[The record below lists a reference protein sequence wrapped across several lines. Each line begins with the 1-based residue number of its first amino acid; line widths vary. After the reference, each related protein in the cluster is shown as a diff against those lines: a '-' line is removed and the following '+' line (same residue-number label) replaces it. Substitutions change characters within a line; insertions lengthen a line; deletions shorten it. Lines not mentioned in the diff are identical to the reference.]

1 MKVRGLLTRRFGRLA
16 ALFSLITV
24 NSCGGSSPSTPTPTL
39 AAPTLASP
47 SDDAIAV
54 KPAVL
59 EVNNVAPLTSDA
71 SPRTYEFQV
80 ATSQTALT
88 SGTGLFA
95 SQAGVAEG
103 ANGHTAY
110 TLDRDLQVATRYYW
124 RARAVQGS
132 VQGQWSSVFRFRT
145 DAATNTPPVIQSVT
159 AASARNETNAEIQI
173 SAVVQD
179 QETSPD
185 NLTYEWSASGGSFSG
200 TGPTV
205 RWRAPAVS
213 GPTLATV
220 TLTVIERYTATDAD
234 GRQDMRENRVMA
246 STQVHVNDST
256 NEVTVLA
263 TTFIDDFIH
272 SDRSAAVCVRNF
284 SDNCPGKQAEF
295 NDITNDR
302 AIFVINSGASG
313 MGAGTITFYA
323 DSSRRTAVA
332 PGASTYAV
340 WQARCTF
347 TSTRK
352 STGVTG
358 TTSGTCELTTVYEN
372 WQWYLCDSHFLNPT
386 SSVTGFSVMPTTP
399 GLGPIR
405 RHHP

>member
-1 MKVRGLLTRRFGRLA
+1 MVRGRSKRPVRRFLLVA
-16 ALFSLITV
+16 SLIAL

-39 AAPTLASP
+39 GAPTLASP
-47 SDDAIAV
+47 GDDAITA

-59 EVNNVAPLTSDA
+59 EVNNVAPLSSDS

-80 ATSQTALT
+80 ATTQTALT

-95 SQAGVAEG
+95 SQAGVPEG

-110 TLDRDLQVATRYYW
+110 TLDRDLQIATRYYW
-124 RARAVQGS
+124 RARAVQAT
-132 VQGQWSSVFRFRT
+132 VQGQWSTVFRFRT
-145 DAATNTPPVIQSVT
+145 DAATNTPPVIQSLT
-159 AASARNETNAEIQI
+159 ASSARNEVNAEIEI
-173 SAVVQD
+173 RAVVQD
-179 QETSPD
+179 QETAPE
-185 NLTYEWSASGGSFSG
+185 NLTYEWSASGGTFSG
-200 TGPTV
+200 TGSTV

-234 GRQDMRENRVMA
+234 GRQDMRENRVSA

-302 AIFVINSGASG
+302 ATFVINSGASG
-313 MGAGTITFYA
+313 MGPGTITFYA

-332 PGASTYAV
+332 AGASTYAV
-340 WQARCTF
+340 WQARCSF

-358 TTSGTCELTTVYEN
+358 TSSGTCELTTVYEN
-372 WQWYLCDSHFLNPT
+372 WQWYLCDSRFLNPT

-399 GLGPIR
+399 GRGPTR
-405 RHHP
+405 LHHP